1 MPDHLEPAGDV
12 VEHFCHIGG
21 DLAQIDAPDAP
32 MEALRSLFA
41 GKPARAA
48 RKSSA
53 PSKPRGG
60 TKQDHALA
68 ILRRPQGET
77 VAQIAEAT
85 GWPQHTIRGFFG
97 GPKKKGHAVEMMEH
111 VRQLGP
117 NKQGARGSY
126 TVYRVA
132 G

>member
-12 VEHFCHIGG
+12 VGHFCHIGG

-60 TKQDHALA
+60 TKQEHVLA
-68 ILRRPQGET
+68 MLRRPDGAT
-77 VAQIAEAT
+77 VAQIAKVM
-85 GWPQHTIRGFFG
+85 GWAQHMVRGFFARL
-97 GPKKKGHAVEMMEH
+97 KKRAM
-111 VRQLGP
+111 RP
-117 NKQGARGSY
+117 R
-126 TVYRVA
+126 
-132 G
+132 